1 MVALIHKFMILIP
14 ECGMTDDENI
24 VIIQDCQ
31 VQASSQYDD
40 DHDPYFAINDPD
52 ITQEKKG
59 NLFLNLLYSS
69 FNFLKTYYFFVFNGR
84 LSTFPTFL

>member
-1 MVALIHKFMILIP
+1 MILIP

-24 VIIQDCQ
+24 IIIQDCQ

-52 ITQEKKG
+52 VSQEKKG
-59 NLFLNLLYSS
+59 NLFLNLLYSR
-69 FNFLKTYYFFVFNGR
+69 FNFLKTYYFFVFFYFSYW
-84 LSTFPTFL
+84 LPTYL

>member
-1 MVALIHKFMILIP
+1 MILIIP

-24 VIIQDCQ
+24 EIIQDCQ

-69 FNFLKTYYFFVFNGR
+69 FNFLKHIVF
-84 LSTFPTFL
+84 LSFSTFPTGYLLTYL

>member
-1 MVALIHKFMILIP
+1 MILIP

-69 FNFLKTYYFFVFNGR
+69 SFNFLKTYYFFVFFYFSYW
-84 LSTFPTFL
+84 LPTYL

>member
-1 MVALIHKFMILIP
+1 MILIIP

-24 VIIQDCQ
+24 EIIQDCQ

-59 NLFLNLLYSS
+59 NLFLNLLCTS
-69 FNFLKTYYFFVFNGR
+69 FNFLKTYYFF
-84 LSTFPTFL
+84 LLFLLATYLFIDFI

>member
-1 MVALIHKFMILIP
+1 MVALIHKFIILIP

-40 DHDPYFAINDPD
+40 DHDPYFAINDD
-52 ITQEKKG
+52 DTIKKG
-59 NLFLNLLYSS
+59 NLFLNLLHSS

>member
-1 MVALIHKFMILIP
+1 MILIIQ

-24 VIIQDCQ
+24 IIIQDCQ

-59 NLFLNLLYSS
+59 NLFLNLLCSS
-69 FNFLKTYYFFVFNGR
+69 FNFLKTYYSFLFFYFSYW
-84 LSTFPTFL
+84 LPTYL

>member
-1 MVALIHKFMILIP
+1 MILIIP

-24 VIIQDCQ
+24 EIIQDCQ

-59 NLFLNLLYSS
+59 
-69 FNFLKTYYFFVFNGR
+69 K
-84 LSTFPTFL
+84 